1 MDLTNNDLT
10 LFFQNVKDYY
20 DEKHKEEEPIKQKDK
35 PNINNSFVNYFVQF
49 WNNRI
54 YSYYNM
60 ALHEK
65 PKEPRVPRIN
75 PNLIRNTKFDF
86 SKINLNKN
94 YDSDYDIESDTEE
107 SEYEEYDF
115 DTYENT
121 DLISD
126 DDYY

>member
-10 LFFQNVKDYY
+10 LFFQNVKAYY
-20 DEKHKEEEPIKQKDK
+20 DEKHKEQPIKKTDEPK
-35 PNINNSFVNYFVQF
+35 IGNSFVNYFVQF

-65 PKEPRVPRIN
+65 AKEPRVPRIN

-86 SKINLNKN
+86 SKINLNTN
-94 YDSDYDIESDTEE
+94 CDSDVIPLSLY
-107 SEYEEYDF
+107 
-115 DTYENT
+115 
-121 DLISD
+121 ISAINVFCSS
-126 DDYY
+126 